1 MTFKIHVNSRCKVY
15 AWVIVINN
23 AKLKLRDVNCNF
35 TDLLI
40 LVQKQR
46 ILTQVSIKTF
56 ITSYL
61 LHFLQLCNSL
71 LSSLRCNTDQR
82 YYILAARQR

>member
-1 MTFKIHVNSRCKVY
+1 MTFEIHLNSRYKVY
-15 AWVIVINN
+15 AWVIVVNN

-40 LVQKQR
+40 FIQKQR
-46 ILTQVSIKTF
+46 ILTRVSIKTF
-56 ITSYL
+56 ITSSL

-71 LSSLRCNTDQR
+71 LKYFLLLTAIQLSP
-82 YYILAARQR
+82 